1 MSAAPNDQPDESAV
15 DDAIFEY
22 GVDDRDDNEQLD
34 PELAMGL
41 EDETPL
47 TDGYS
52 PPDEPSGV
60 DEFGTT
66 VEEQMTGES
75 LADRELRTQ
84 AEDWA
89 DPDTDLSRSDRLV
102 DTQDG
107 RLADTE
113 ADLVAREAE
122 GDDDLSAEEAA
133 IHRIDP
139 DPALDRDPGT
149 LALDEGSTNG

>member
-1 MSAAPNDQPDESAV
+1 MSAAPNDQPDV
-15 DDAIFEY
+15 PDDAIFEY
-22 GVDDRDDNEQLD
+22 GSDDRDDDGIRD
-34 PELAMGL
+34 PEQAMGL
-41 EDETPL
+41 DAEDEL
-47 TDGYS
+47 ADGYS

-84 AEDWA
+84 AEEWA

-107 RLADTE
+107 SLADTE
-113 ADLVAREAE
+113 ADLVAREAV

-149 LALDEGSTNG
+149 PALDEGSTNG